1 MNFEQLIKN
10 APQIILDKLADCKT
24 LRENPQWHP
33 EDNTYEHIRIV
44 TERALGTNDPNLYL
58 TGLLHDICK
67 HDTHY
72 INPKTGFPTSPGHEL
87 AAIRL
92 MERNSDIQDFIS
104 KIGGNFATV
113 HYLVKEHM
121 RVKQI
126 GVMRKS
132 KVDAIVNHPLY
143 PYLACFTKFDSMFTP
158 DEVITEL
165 QKKFRK

>member
-1 MNFEQLIKN
+1 MNFEQLINK

-158 DEVITEL
+158 DDEIKEL
-165 QKKFRK
+165 QRQFRK